1 MLAEAAA
8 GTDAELAAALRAA
21 GVGPGEPIALVGE
34 NGPRWPAAYWTLLA
48 AGATP
53 LLADA
58 AAPDAEVRRLLETA
72 GGTRT
77 LRVGD
82 ETLLTGEPPSPE
94 PSART
99 SSSARVPSS
108 PRGLAP
114 ADGGG
119 NVLIPTSGSTGAPK
133 LVSRSRASL
142 DAEGRRHARW
152 AALTPADVIALP
164 LPLWHAYA
172 LGWAHAAAVAGA
184 ALHPAPPAALG
195 RCAEL
200 INAGA
205 TVLPLVPA
213 TARLLAARAPRSVAP
228 GHRLRLIMVGAGPVT
243 DELDRRFTEVL
254 GLGLARNYGSTETGA
269 LFSGA
274 PGVPAGVVGWPLEG
288 VEYRID
294 QGELHVRVDGGG
306 WRAMGDLVE
315 EGPDGVRVLGRR
327 TRAVRRGDRWVA
339 PDEVEQVLRRHGSVV
354 EARVSAGP
362 AGTLVADVVT
372 TRAAAGSA
380 GALRDHAAAE
390 LAPSKVPDRVLPVG
404 DIARTAVGKPA
415 AARPLTPDTGA
426 LAEAA
431 QAYKRSELLFALDR
445 LGLLERLARSP
456 ATPEAAAAE
465 LGLDRGAC
473 QELLAAAEAAGLLRP
488 AGTGTAPD
496 VHDLPGAPGDSS
508 DPGRSSGSGDPASA
522 GPDESAPGGLDE
534 SVAALIALEERLA
547 RTWVTRDALA
557 DVARNGIAGRRFD
570 RTPPD
575 PEAAAAYRNAMH
587 SPAAWRRSRLGLGLA
602 RLRPGHRL
610 LEITSGPGRY
620 ARSARDAPTTL
631 LRVGALAGADAA
643 PEPPGGEY
651 DLVVV
656 CNAVHLPGPG
666 SDLEALAGLLAPG
679 GTLLIDDVFLDA
691 PGGPT
696 PAIRLD
702 WLTHGGCWW
711 PTEAG
716 LAAGLAR
723 AGLAPGRTVH
733 AGSPAATLALAHAGP
748 RAAAR
753 TAAPAAART
762 AARTEEEEMPS

>member
-21 GVGPGEPIALVGE
+21 RVGPGEPIALVGE
-34 NGPRWPAAYWTLLA
+34 NGPRWLAAYWTLLA
-48 AGATP
+48 AGAAP

-77 LRVGD
+77 LRVGG
-82 ETLLTGEPPSPE
+82 EAALTGEPPSPE
-94 PSART
+94 PSAR
-99 SSSARVPSS
+99 APSS
-108 PRGLAP
+108 GPGPSPSCGPAP
-114 ADGGG
+114 SPSGGASPAADGGG
-119 NVLIPTSGSTGAPK
+119 KVLIPTSGSTGVPK

-213 TARLLAARAPRSVAP
+213 TARLLAARAPRSIAP

-243 DELDRRFTEVL
+243 AELDRRFTEVL

-274 PGVPAGVVGWPLEG
+274 PGAPAGVVGWPLEG

-315 EGPDGVRVLGRR
+315 EGPGGVRVIGRR

-372 TRAAAGSA
+372 TRAAAGPA

-390 LAPSKVPDRVLPVG
+390 LAPSKVPDRILPVG
-404 DIARTAVGKPA
+404 DVARTAVGKPA

-473 QELLAAAEAAGLLRP
+473 QELLGAAEAAGLLRP

-496 VHDLPGAPGDSS
+496 APGEPGAHGPPGD
-508 DPGRSSGSGDPASA
+508 PGSADGDPAPA
-522 GPDESAPGGLDE
+522 GLDE

-602 RLRPGHRL
+602 RQRPGHRL

-620 ARSARDAPTTL
+620 ARSARGAATTL
-631 LRVGALAGADAA
+631 LRVGALAGADAD
-643 PEPPGGEY
+643 PDPPRGEF

-666 SDLEALAGLLAPG
+666 SDLETLARLLAPG

-691 PGGPT
+691 PGGPP

-723 AGLAPGRTVH
+723 AGLTPGRTVH

-748 RAAAR
+748 RAVR
-753 TAAPAAART
+753 MAART
-762 AARTEEEEMPS
+762 AARTEEEEVPS